1 MACFAAKQVI
11 SLMGPRRSVPLW
23 QQPRA
28 WTASLGLLLVL
39 GQAMGGPTLA
49 AQAPQAPVASA
60 AQAYTQKDTR
70 DLVALVEAAAEQV
83 RLHGT
88 DAFAAFRV
96 RGSRWFQDDRYVFVL
111 AADGNSVVYPPDP
124 ESEGLSFLGFQD
136 LGGKP
141 FGRQF
146 LEVANSP
153 EARGWVHYQWR
164 KPNRSDRRP
173 VWKSTYLIA
182 VTAPSGQR
190 YLVLSGLYEPQIE
203 RAFIVQQVDAA
214 ARLLQHQG
222 RSAFAT
228 LRDRRGPYFFHDT
241 YVFVDTSAGVEVLNP
256 AFAEVEGRNILQLKD
271 KNGKAMVRDYI
282 NLAMQQG
289 SGWVEYY
296 WPRPDASKLPEHK
309 TTYVRRVQLPDG
321 EVLIVGSGLYSP

>member
-1 MACFAAKQVI
+1 MACW
-11 SLMGPRRSVPLW
+11 LPELGRSVMGSGRLTPLGRLW
-23 QQPRA
+23 A
-28 WTASLGLLLVL
+28 WTPTLSLVL
-39 GQAMGGPTLA
+39 GLGPAMGAPTLE
-49 AQAPQAPVASA
+49 AQAPQAPAVPIA
-60 AQAYTQKDTR
+60 ADAYTQKDTR
-70 DLVALVEAAAEQV
+70 DVVALVEAAAAEV
-83 RLHGT
+83 RLHGS
-88 DAFAAFRV
+88 DAFAGFRV

-111 AADGNSVVYPPDP
+111 GADGNSVVYPPDP

-173 VWKSTYLIA
+173 VWKSTYLMA

-203 RAFIVQQVDAA
+203 RAFIVQQVDSA
-214 ARLLQHQG
+214 ARLLQRQG

-241 YVFVDTSAGVEVLNP
+241 YVFVDTPAGVEVLNP

-289 SGWVEYY
+289 FGWVEYY

>member
-1 MACFAAKQVI
+1 MGSGRLALLRRKPGLWTPTL
-11 SLMGPRRSVPLW
+11 SLV
-23 QQPRA
+23 
-28 WTASLGLLLVL
+28 LLLDYGIVGL
-39 GQAMGGPTLA
+39 TTMA
-49 AQAPQAPVASA
+49 AEVTQAPAPSA
-60 AQAYTQKDTR
+60 AELYTQKDTR
-70 DLVALVEAAAEQV
+70 DVVVLVEAAANEV
-83 RLHGT
+83 RLHGRE
-88 DAFAAFRV
+88 AFPSFRV
-96 RGSRWFQDDRYVFVL
+96 KGSRWFQGDRYVFVL
-111 AADGNSVVYPPDP
+111 ATDGNSVVYPPDP

-173 VWKSTYLIA
+173 VWKSTYLMA

-214 ARLLQHQG
+214 ARLLQRQG
-222 RSAFAT
+222 RSAFET

-241 YVFVDTSAGVEVLNP
+241 YVFVDTPDGVEVLNP

-282 NLAMQQG
+282 NLAMGQG
-289 SGWVEYY
+289 SGWVEYL
-296 WPRPDASKLPEHK
+296 WPRPDASSLPERK

-321 EVLIVGSGLYSP
+321 ETLIVGSGLYAP

>member
-1 MACFAAKQVI
+1 MGSGRLAL
-11 SLMGPRRSVPLW
+11 LMRKPGLW
-23 QQPRA
+23 TPTLTLA
-28 WTASLGLLLVL
+28 LLLGCSIV
-39 GQAMGGPTLA
+39 GVPAIAAEANQAA
-49 AQAPQAPVASA
+49 APSSA
-60 AQAYTQKDTR
+60 ELYTQKDTR
-70 DLVALVEAAAEQV
+70 DVVALVEAAANEV
-83 RLHGT
+83 RLHGR
-88 DAFAAFRV
+88 DAFDSFRV
-96 RGSRWFQDDRYVFVL
+96 KGSRWFQGDRYVFVL
-111 AADGNSVVYPPDP
+111 ATDGNSVVYPPDP

-173 VWKSTYLIA
+173 TWKSTYLMA

-214 ARLLQHQG
+214 ARLLQRQG

-228 LRDRRGPYFFHDT
+228 LRDRRGPYPEGSSWTLFF
-241 YVFVDTSAGVEVLNP
+241 S
-256 AFAEVEGRNILQLKD
+256 
-271 KNGKAMVRDYI
+271 
-282 NLAMQQG
+282 
-289 SGWVEYY
+289 
-296 WPRPDASKLPEHK
+296 
-309 TTYVRRVQLPDG
+309 
-321 EVLIVGSGLYSP
+321 